1 MAAPKTLWGYNE
13 NGDAVIIYN
22 QPGQTY
28 SKQLWEELKTQEG
41 YTDQELA
48 EVLNNFK
55 P

>member
-1 MAAPKTLWGYNE
+1 MAAPKTLWGKTP
-13 NGDAVIIYN
+13 NGDAVTIYN

-28 SKQLWEELKTQEG
+28 AIELWEQLKADNG

>member
-1 MAAPKTLWGYNE
+1 MAQPKTLWAFQE
-13 NGDAVIIYN
+13 TSDSVVIYN
-22 QPGQTY
+22 QGPTTY
-28 SKQLWEELKTQEG
+28 SRKLWEELKTNNG

>member
-1 MAAPKTLWGYNE
+1 MATPKTLWGFSE
-13 NGDAVIIYN
+13 NGDSVTIYN
-22 QPGQTY
+22 HSQSTY
-28 SKQLWEELKTQEG
+28 GRALWEKLKTQEG

>member
-1 MAAPKTLWGYNE
+1 MAQPKTLWDLNP
-13 NGDAVIIYN
+13 NGESVTIYN
-22 QPGQTY
+22 QGPVTY
-28 SKQLWEELKTQEG
+28 DRQLWEKLKAENG

>member
-1 MAAPKTLWGYNE
+1 MAQPKTLWDFTE
-13 NGDAVIIYN
+13 NGEAVLIYN
-22 QPGQTY
+22 QGPTTY
-28 SKQLWEELKTQEG
+28 SRALWEELKAKEG

>member
-1 MAAPKTLWGYNE
+1 MASPKTLWAFTE
-13 NGDAVIIYN
+13 NGTAVTIYN
-22 QPGQTY
+22 QGPIKY
-28 SKQLWEELKTQEG
+28 SRELWEKLKTQEA